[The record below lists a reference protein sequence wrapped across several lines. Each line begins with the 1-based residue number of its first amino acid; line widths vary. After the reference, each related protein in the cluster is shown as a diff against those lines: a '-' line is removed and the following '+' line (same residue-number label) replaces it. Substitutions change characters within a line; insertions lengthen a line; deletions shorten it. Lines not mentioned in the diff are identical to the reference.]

1 MTGADRCFRYVAGVN
16 PRAAARF
23 IGIARVAI
31 GSGLLVAPR
40 LFTPMWVGRRGLTL
54 AARDVGIGAGALAG
68 RDLRPWLLA
77 GIAADATD
85 LAATVIQRD
94 DLPATAVPLVVATA
108 GAGIVLG
115 AYALTGVDS

>member
-1 MTGADRCFRYVAGVN
+1 MN

-40 LFTPMWVGRRGLTL
+40 AFTPMWVGRRGFSPAAKLLTRAL
-54 AARDVGIGAGALAG
+54 AARDVGIGAGTLSAG
-68 RDLRPWLLA
+68 EPRLWLLA
-77 GIAADATD
+77 GMAADATD

-94 DLPATAVPLVVATA
+94 DLPDTAVPLVIATA
-108 GAGIVLG
+108 GAGIALG
-115 AYALTGVDS
+115 AYALSGADS

>member
-1 MTGADRCFRYVAGVN
+1 VN
-16 PRAAARF
+16 PRAAARL

-40 LFTPMWVGRRGLTL
+40 LFTPMWVGRRGLTPAAALFTRAL

-77 GIAADATD
+77 GMAADATD

-94 DLPATAVPLVVATA
+94 DLPATAVPLVLATA
-108 GAGIVLG
+108 GAGIALG